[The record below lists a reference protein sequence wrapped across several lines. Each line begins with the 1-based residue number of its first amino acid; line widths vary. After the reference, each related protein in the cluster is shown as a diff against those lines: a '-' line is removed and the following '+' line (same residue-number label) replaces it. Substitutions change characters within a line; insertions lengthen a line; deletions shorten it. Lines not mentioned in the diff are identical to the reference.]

1 MANSVLSADR
11 FHNEEAAFEYVEAHL
26 WPSGPTCPHCGN
38 ADATKIGRLQGKT
51 TRTGLRKCYACR
63 KPFTVRMGSIF
74 EDSHLPLRL
83 WLQAIHLMCAS
94 KKGIS
99 TRQLQRMLGCGLKTA
114 WFLSHRIRETMKT
127 HHGMFGGPLGG
138 TGKTVEVDE
147 TYVGR
152 KAGTKAFKPVSQK
165 EPVVALVERNGE
177 VRSFHMPTIR
187 ANTLRSVMA
196 RHISLE
202 SHLMTD
208 EAKTYTYVGHNFA
221 SHGVVNH
228 TDKQYVRYWNEVTDK
243 VRPDGKPVVETTVI
257 TTNTVEGFFSI
268 LKRGIY
274 GTYQHVSEAHL
285 HRYLSEFDFRYN
297 NRIALGCD
305 DNTRADRALKGAK
318 GKRLTYQTTNRPQ
331 A

>member
-11 FHNEEAAFEYVEAHL
+11 FHNEATAFEYVEAQL
-26 WPSGPTCPHCGN
+26 WPNGPVCPKCGN
-38 ADATKIGRLQGKT
+38 ADPTKIGRLTGKT
-51 TRTGLRKCYACR
+51 TRPGLRKCYACR

-114 WFLSHRIRETMKT
+114 WFLSHRIRETMKEHRGIFT
-127 HHGMFGGPLGG
+127 EPMGGA
-138 TGKTVEVDE
+138 GKTVEVDE

-152 KAGTKAFKPVSQK
+152 KAASKAYLPPSKK
-165 EPVVALVERNGE
+165 HPVVALVERGGE

-187 ANTLRSVMA
+187 ANNLRSFMA
-196 RHISLE
+196 RNISLE

-208 EAKTYTYVGHNFA
+208 ESKIYTYVGHNFA
-221 SHGVVNH
+221 SHGTVNH
-228 TDKQYVRYWNEVTDK
+228 TNKEYVRYSTV
-243 VRPDGKPVVETTVI
+243 VSFPDGAPNPII
-257 TTNTVEGFFSI
+257 TTNSVEGYFSI

-274 GTYQHVSEAHL
+274 GIYQHVSEAHL

-297 NRIALGCD
+297 NRIALGVD
-305 DNTRADRALKGAK
+305 DNARADRALRGAK
-318 GKRLTYQTTNRPQ
+318 GKRLTYQTTNRPE
-331 A
+331 ARA

>member
-11 FHNEEAAFEYVEAHL
+11 FHNEAAAFEYVEAQL
-26 WPSGPTCPHCGN
+26 WPDGPTCPHCGN
-38 ADATKIGRLQGKT
+38 ADATKIGRLTGKT
-51 TRTGLRKCYACR
+51 TRAGLRKCYACR

-127 HHGMFGGPLGG
+127 HRGMFTEPMGGA
-138 TGKTVEVDE
+138 GKTVEVDE

-152 KAGTKAFKPVSQK
+152 KAGTKAFLPVSEKQ
-165 EPVVALVERNGE
+165 PVVALVERNGE

-187 ANTLRSVMA
+187 ANNLRSIMA
-196 RHISLE
+196 RNISLE

-208 EAKTYTYVGHNFA
+208 ESKMYTFIGHNFA
-221 SHGVVNH
+221 SHGTVVHSN
-228 TDKQYVRYWNEVTDK
+228 KEYVRGDVH
-243 VRPDGKPVVETTVI
+243 
-257 TTNTVEGFFSI
+257 TNTVEGYFSI

-274 GTYQHVSEAHL
+274 GIYQHVSEAHL

>member
-1 MANSVLSADR
+1 MAKSVLSADR
-11 FHNEEAAFEYVEAHL
+11 FHNEEAAFEYVEANL
-26 WPSGPTCPHCGN
+26 WPNGPVCPHCQ
-38 ADATKIGRLQGKT
+38 ATGDKIGRLTGKT

-94 KKGIS
+94 KKGMS

-114 WFLSHRIRETMKT
+114 WFLSHRIRETMKE
-127 HHGMFGGPLGG
+127 HRGMFTEPVGGA
-138 TGKTVEVDE
+138 GKTVEVDE
-147 TYVGR
+147 TYIGR
-152 KAGTKAFKPVSQK
+152 KAGSKAYLPVSK
-165 EPVVALVERNGE
+165 KHPVVALVERGGE

-196 RHISLE
+196 RNISIE

-208 EAKTYTYVGHNFA
+208 EAKTYTLIGHNFA

-228 TDKQYVRYWNEVTDK
+228 TNKEYVRWGVQFPEM
-243 VRPDGKPVVETTVI
+243 KPQMI
-257 TTNTVEGFFSI
+257 STNTVEGYFSI

-274 GTYQHVSEAHL
+274 GVYQHVSEAHL

-305 DNTRADRALKGAK
+305 DETRADRALKGAK
-318 GKRLTYQTTNRPQ
+318 GKRLTYQTTNRPE
-331 A
+331 ARA